1 VFFSA
6 LIAGFFAGFSPFW
19 GLLIIIAYGFRHY
32 QKQNIAYFVTFA
44 VSSLLSVFLIAAGNT
59 SLALMDTVCG
69 IGLTALIYFYYLKST
84 HNYHI
89 ALMYSS
95 GNGVLYGFVRQL
107 LYGQFINDQI
117 SKSSYQSLEMM
128 KDMFKDNPE
137 FLALAEQSTQTS
149 VTFFHNYGTAIWF
162 MVIFFALYLGSL
174 WLSARAKTN
183 WNHAVFALPYW
194 SAYLLITAMLFFLIP
209 ATRTTGVNLLLII
222 LPCFM
227 IQGIA
232 VSFYFWKFTTTS
244 NRFVLFLIISI
255 ILLNYI
261 FILLLI
267 LLGIADLWLQFR
279 QKHQQKLKSM

>member
-1 VFFSA
+1 
-6 LIAGFFAGFSPFW
+6 
-19 GLLIIIAYGFRHY
+19 
-32 QKQNIAYFVTFA
+32 
-44 VSSLLSVFLIAAGNT
+44 
-59 SLALMDTVCG
+59 MDTVCG

-232 VSFYFWKFTTTS
+232 VSFYFWKVTTTS
-244 NRFVLFLIISI
+244 NRFVLFLTISI